1 MKTSGGHF
9 PTAKQRGAKLTTRA
23 VFFLFTLPAVL
34 LYLYFI
40 VYPLLNGLYYSLTDW
55 NGIGRSYQ
63 FVGLAN
69 YYKIFHDKTSLS
81 VVGRTF
87 LYTLLLTVICT
98 ALSIFLALLL
108 NREMKG
114 KSIFRSIY
122 FFPAVLS
129 SITIGLIF
137 NQIYNSLL
145 PQVGAQ
151 LGISQLS
158 HSLLSNGK
166 TAMWAILFIHI
177 WQGTALPTVIA
188 IAGLQAIPTEI
199 KESAKMDGASAFQ
212 QLRHVTLP
220 LMMPT
225 ISVIIILN
233 VRSGLMVFDYI
244 KATTDGGPG
253 FATMSIAMEIY
264 KHAFTDMKFAYSSAE
279 STVTFLLITVVA
291 IIQLWSSRVKE

>member
-9 PTAKQRGAKLTTRA
+9 PKAKQRGAKLTTRA

-69 YYKIFHDKTSLS
+69 YYKIFHDKTSLA

-98 ALSIFLALLL
+98 LLSIFLALLL

-137 NQIYNSLL
+137 NQIYNNLL
-145 PQVGAQ
+145 SQVGAG
-151 LGISQLS
+151 LGISALS
-158 HSLLSNGK
+158 HSLLSNGN
-166 TAMWAILFIHI
+166 TAMWAILFINI

-220 LMMPT
+220 LLMPT

>member
-1 MKTSGGHF
+1 MISYSIIISKEARKINRNVEFSG
-9 PTAKQRGAKLTTRA
+9 
-23 VFFLFTLPAVL
+23 FLQKSECDFQLSMIFTGSSD

-55 NGIGRSYQ
+55 NGVGRSYQ

-98 ALSIFLALLL
+98 VLSVFLAILL
-108 NREMKG
+108 NCEMKG
-114 KSIFRSIY
+114 KSVFRSIY

-145 PQVGAQ
+145 PQVGSA
-151 LGISQLS
+151 LGIGALS
-158 HSLLSNGK
+158 HSLLSSGK
-166 TAMWAILFIHI
+166 TAMWAILVINV

-188 IAGLQAIPTEI
+188 IAGLQAIPVEI
-199 KESAKMDGASAFQ
+199 RESAKMDGASAWQEFC
-212 QLRHVTLP
+212 HVTLP
-220 LMMPT
+220 LLMPT
-225 ISVIIILN
+225 VSVIIILN
-233 VRSGLMVFDYI
+233 VRSD
-244 KATTDGGPG
+244 
-253 FATMSIAMEIY
+253 S
-264 KHAFTDMKFAYSSAE
+264 
-279 STVTFLLITVVA
+279 
-291 IIQLWSSRVKE
+291 WSSIISRRQRMVVPASPPCRLQWRFISMRLRT